1 MKSAREANDEFI
13 TWFERWRA
21 ELKSRVL
28 DERTLREGGQRPRP
42 AGQETNG
49 QNLTGTPSASRNDGE

>member
-1 MKSAREANDEFI
+1 MKSAREANDEFV

-28 DERTLREGGQRPRP
+28 DERTLREEGQ
-42 AGQETNG
+42 TNC
-49 QNLTGTPSASRNDGE
+49 QNLAGIPSTSRNDGE